1 MMDVNSYLLKYKR
14 KVPKI
19 LLIWLAILTFI
30 IISIFVINKV
40 VTFKRHYVVQGVVDN
55 DYVKLY
61 IVLEDL
67 DKIVNNDV
75 LYIDSKKYNFNIIK
89 ISENIAIGNVFYK
102 EVVLDVNLGNK
113 VLIDNN
119 VFDMQFVVS
128 EMTILEYTINLIRG
142 NNYDR
147 N

>member
-19 LLIWLAILTFI
+19 LLIWLIILTFI
-30 IISIFVINKV
+30 IISIFVINKA
-40 VTFKRHYVVQGVVDN
+40 VTFKRHCIVQGVVNN

-67 DKIVNNDV
+67 DKIVNNDF

-89 ISENIAIGNVFYK
+89 INENIAVGDVFYK

-119 VFDMQFVVS
+119 VFDIQFVVD
-128 EMTILEYTINLIRG
+128 EVTILEYIINLIKG
-142 NNYDR
+142 E
-147 N
+147 

>member
-142 NNYDR
+142 NNNDR